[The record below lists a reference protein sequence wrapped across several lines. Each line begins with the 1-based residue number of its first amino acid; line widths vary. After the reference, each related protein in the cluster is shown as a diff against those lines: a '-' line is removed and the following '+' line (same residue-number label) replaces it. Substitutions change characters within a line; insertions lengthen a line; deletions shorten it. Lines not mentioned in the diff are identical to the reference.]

1 MSGSDKSY
9 KIVQLQTENV
19 KRLKAVNITPEG
31 NIVEITGENGNGK
44 SSVLDSI
51 FWNLAGQK
59 EIQSQPIR
67 NGEAKAKTEITLS
80 GGLSIRRT
88 FNRQDDGSFTTA
100 LVVETEEG
108 ARFQKPQDIL
118 NKMVGELSFDPLEF
132 TKKKPAEQFDILKEF
147 VSGFDFEAEAR
158 DRKRAFD
165 ARTDV
170 NRRIRELKSQSAGI
184 SYPDDTPDEEID
196 VSALTD
202 ELQEVGAF
210 NADIETRK
218 GNRQKVSDDADRWEI
233 EAKQLDDR
241 ATELRRQA
249 DELDEQAKEKR
260 LSAEKNK
267 TRLLD
272 AGPLPDPKDP
282 SVVRAKIDEANA
294 TNSAVQLKKRLDSL
308 IVQVDGLEEEANSL
322 STAIDES
329 DVRKSDAIAK
339 AEMPVPG
346 IGFGDGCVTLNG
358 VPFDQASSAEQLRAA
373 VGLTMA
379 ANPRLRV
386 ILIRDG
392 SLLGT
397 EAMRILSEMAVTH
410 DFQVWIETVES
421 DRPGAIIIE
430 DGMVKSA
437 SALEAAE

>member
-31 NIVEITGENGNGK
+31 GIVEITGENGNGK

-67 NGEAKAKTEITLS
+67 IGQEKAKTELTLS
-80 GGLSIRRT
+80 GGLTIRRT
-88 FNRQDDGSFTTA
+88 FNRQEDGSFTTA

-132 TKKKPAEQFDILKEF
+132 TKKKPADQLEILKDF
-147 VSGFDFEAEAR
+147 VPGFDFEAEAR

-170 NRRIRELKSQSAGI
+170 NRQIRELKSQAAGI
-184 SYPDDTPDEEID
+184 SFPDDTPDEEID

-218 GNRQKVSDDADRWEI
+218 GNRQRVSDDADRFEI

-241 ATELRRQA
+241 AIELRRQA
-249 DELDEQAKEKR
+249 DELDDQAKEKR
-260 LSAEKNK
+260 LAAQERRAK
-267 TRLLD
+267 LLD

-282 SVVRAKIDEANA
+282 SLVRVKIDEANA
-294 TNSAVQLKKRLDSL
+294 TNSAVKLKKHLGEL
-308 IVQVDGLEEEANSL
+308 IAQVTGLENEADTL
-322 STAIDES
+322 SKAIDES

-386 ILIRDG
+386 IIIRDG

-397 EAMRILSEMAVTH
+397 AAMRILSEMAATH
-410 DFQVWIETVES
+410 DFQIWVETVES

-430 DGMVKSA
+430 DGMVKSDA
-437 SALEAAE
+437 ALEAAE

>member
-51 FWNLAGQK
+51 FWAFAGQK
-59 EIQSQPIR
+59 EIQAQPIR
-67 NGEAKAKTEITLS
+67 KGTDKAKTEVNL
-80 GGLSIRRT
+80 GGLVIRRT

-100 LVVETEEG
+100 IVVETEEG

-118 NKMVGELSFDPLEF
+118 NRMVGDLSFDPLEF
-132 TKKKPAEQFDILKEF
+132 TRKKPADQFDILKDF
-147 VSGFDFEAEAR
+147 VPGFDFTAEAR
-158 DRKRAFD
+158 ERKRAFD

-170 NRRIRELKSQSAGI
+170 NRRIRDLKSQAAGI
-184 SYPDDTPDEEID
+184 SVPAGTPDDEID

-202 ELQEVGAF
+202 ELQAVGNF

-218 GNRQKVSDDADRWEI
+218 GNRQRVSDEADRLDI
-233 EAKQLDDR
+233 AAKHLDER
-241 ATELRRQA
+241 AIELRRQA
-249 DELDEQAKEKR
+249 DELDEQAAEKR
-260 LSAEKNK
+260 LAAQKNRERLAEASA
-267 TRLLD
+267 
-272 AGPLPDPKDP
+272 LPDPKDP
-282 SVVRAKIDEANA
+282 SVVRAKIDEANS
-294 TNSAVQLKKRLDSL
+294 TNVAVRLKKQLDFL
-308 IVQVDGLEEEANSL
+308 IAQVAVLEIEAADHSK
-322 STAIDES
+322 AIDES

-346 IGFGDGCVTLNG
+346 IGFGDGCVMLNG
-358 VPFDQASSAEQLRAA
+358 VPFEQASSAEQLRAA

-397 EAMRILSEMAVTH
+397 EAMRILSEMATTH
-410 DFQVWIETVES
+410 DFQVWVETVES
-421 DRPGAIIIE
+421 HRPGAIIIE
-430 DGMVKSA
+430 DGMVKSDV
-437 SALEAAE
+437 ALEAAE